1 MRLCA
6 AAALLAAAGFSVQSA
21 WAAELGTLSV
31 SSRLNEPL
39 EAKLTINQV
48 TDASQPLVLRLASDA
63 VYAKVGRQPL
73 PADLGVKLTLASRNP
88 WVVTVTSAKPIT
100 EEDMPLIIEMSE
112 AGKLSAKFYRV
123 KLEPAKTVAKPA
135 AQKTAAATT
144 AKTAL
149 KLPSAQTATPAAKTA
164 SALPSAEKTAVVA
177 KSAVKTTS
185 ATPAKAAE
193 KSAALSKA
201 APKAAT
207 QTASDDLYGLGDL
220 SRPVTVKSGMTMWSI
235 AKMYQPRYE
244 GARTEEVLVALVRA
258 NPKAFEGG
266 RVTGVKKGA
275 RLMPPSEKAVKSV
288 GADTAWCLVHVTPNA
303 DARKAPS
310 AATMA
315 KAHARM
321 DKLGL
326 AYEKT
331 PAAKSVAKPVAA
343 AKSSPDSD
351 KIDKLVKSAA
361 PTEPAAKP
369 VVEPAAPAIEPPSA
383 PVPTPASAPV
393 AAPEPQAPAAPV
405 EKVEEKPAMTVTT
418 TTNIRD
424 EDIPKAAEK
433 SGSGWLWGL
442 LLAVAAAA
450 GAGFFVWR
458 RRKES
463 ARVEEARTVSFRRPE
478 PTTPEQMKGM
488 DTLFANRMAADA
500 AAEKGFGVKT
510 GAAVPQPTARV
521 QAQPDPMS
529 QTVVQAP
536 NAAPAASAYTPA
548 PTPSL
553 QPLGE
558 PEAEEPKPFT
568 IRSTA
573 EGMQFELEQPDQTL
587 AAQKLEAARAK
598 IGTGLPDEAAH
609 LLQDVM
615 LTGSAEQKAA
625 AERLLDTVKRV

>member
-149 KLPSAQTATPAAKTA
+149 KLPSAQTAAP
-164 SALPSAEKTAVVA
+164 ALPSAEKTVATA
-177 KSAVKTTS
+177 KSAVKKTP
-185 ATPAKAAE
+185 ATPVKAAE
-193 KSAALSKA
+193 KPVAATKA
-201 APKAAT
+201 APKAAAQAT
-207 QTASDDLYGLGDL
+207 SDDLYGLGDL

-275 RLMPPSEKAVKSV
+275 RLVPPSEKAVKSV

-310 AATMA
+310 AAAMA

-326 AYEKT
+326 TYEKT
-331 PAAKSVAKPVAA
+331 PAAKSVAKPATAV
-343 AKSSPDSD
+343 KSLADSD
-351 KIDKLVKSAA
+351 KIDKLVKSVA

-369 VVEPAAPAIEPPSA
+369 VVEPVAPAIEPPSA
-383 PVPTPASAPV
+383 PVPPPASAPV

-405 EKVEEKPAMTVTT
+405 EKAEEKPAMTVTT

-424 EDIPKAAEK
+424 EDIPKTAEK

-442 LLAVAAAA
+442 LLAVVAAA

-463 ARVEEARTVSFRRPE
+463 ARVEEARTVSFLRPE

-488 DTLFANRMAADA
+488 DTLFANRVAADA
-500 AAEKGFGVKT
+500 AAEKGFGVKN
-510 GAAVPQPTARV
+510 GATAVPQPTARV

-529 QTVVQAP
+529 QAAVQAP
-536 NAAPAASAYTPA
+536 KVAAPYTPA
-548 PTPSL
+548 PTPSM

-587 AAQKLEAARAK
+587 AVQKLEAARAK
-598 IGTGLPDEAAH
+598 IGAGLPDEAAP
-609 LLQDVM
+609 LLQDVI

>member
-73 PADLGVKLTLASRNP
+73 SADLGVKLTLASRNP

-149 KLPSAQTATPAAKTA
+149 KLPSAQTAAP
-164 SALPSAEKTAVVA
+164 ALPSAEKTVATA
-177 KSAVKTTS
+177 KSAVKKTP
-185 ATPAKAAE
+185 ATPVKAAE
-193 KSAALSKA
+193 KPVAATKA
-201 APKAAT
+201 APKAAAQAT
-207 QTASDDLYGLGDL
+207 SDDLYGLGDL

-275 RLMPPSEKAVKSV
+275 RLVPPSEKAVKSV

-310 AATMA
+310 AAAMA

-326 AYEKT
+326 TYEKT
-331 PAAKSVAKPVAA
+331 PAAKSVAKPATAV
-343 AKSSPDSD
+343 KSLADSD
-351 KIDKLVKSAA
+351 KIDKLVKSVA

-369 VVEPAAPAIEPPSA
+369 VVEPVAPAIEPPSA

-405 EKVEEKPAMTVTT
+405 EKAEEKPAMTVTT

-424 EDIPKAAEK
+424 EDIPKTAEK

-442 LLAVAAAA
+442 LLAVVAAA

-463 ARVEEARTVSFRRPE
+463 ARVEEARTVSFLRPE

-488 DTLFANRMAADA
+488 DTLFANRVAADA
-500 AAEKGFGVKT
+500 AAEKGFGVKN
-510 GAAVPQPTARV
+510 GATAVPQPTARV

-529 QTVVQAP
+529 QAAVQAP
-536 NAAPAASAYTPA
+536 KVAAPYTPA
-548 PTPSL
+548 PTPSM

-587 AAQKLEAARAK
+587 AVQKLEAARAK
-598 IGTGLPDEAAH
+598 IGAGLPDEAAP
-609 LLQDVM
+609 LLQDVI

>member
-149 KLPSAQTATPAAKTA
+149 KLPSAQTAAP
-164 SALPSAEKTAVVA
+164 ALPSAEKTVATA
-177 KSAVKTTS
+177 KSAVKKTP
-185 ATPAKAAE
+185 ATPVKAAE
-193 KSAALSKA
+193 KPVAATKA
-201 APKAAT
+201 APKAAAQAT
-207 QTASDDLYGLGDL
+207 SDDLYGLGDL

-275 RLMPPSEKAVKSV
+275 RLVPPSEKAVKSV

-310 AATMA
+310 AAAMA

-326 AYEKT
+326 TYEKT
-331 PAAKSVAKPVAA
+331 PAAKSVAKPAA
-343 AKSSPDSD
+343 AVKSLADSD
-351 KIDKLVKSAA
+351 KIDKLVKSVA

-369 VVEPAAPAIEPPSA
+369 VVEPVAPAIEPPSA

-405 EKVEEKPAMTVTT
+405 EKAEEKPAMTVTT

-442 LLAVAAAA
+442 LLAVVAAA

-463 ARVEEARTVSFRRPE
+463 ARVEEARTVSFLRPE

-488 DTLFANRMAADA
+488 DTLFANRVAADA
-500 AAEKGFGVKT
+500 AAEKGFGVKN
-510 GAAVPQPTARV
+510 GATAVPQPTARV

-529 QTVVQAP
+529 QAAVQAP
-536 NAAPAASAYTPA
+536 KVAAPYTPA
-548 PTPSL
+548 PTPSM

-587 AAQKLEAARAK
+587 AVQKLEAARAK
-598 IGTGLPDEAAH
+598 IGAGLPDEAAP
-609 LLQDVM
+609 LLQDVI

>member
-73 PADLGVKLTLASRNP
+73 SADLGVKLTLASRNP

-149 KLPSAQTATPAAKTA
+149 KLPSAQTAAP
-164 SALPSAEKTAVVA
+164 ALPSAEKTVATA
-177 KSAVKTTS
+177 KSAVKKTP
-185 ATPAKAAE
+185 ATPVKAAE
-193 KSAALSKA
+193 KPVAATKA
-201 APKAAT
+201 APKAAAQAT
-207 QTASDDLYGLGDL
+207 SDDLYGLGDL

-258 NPKAFEGG
+258 NPKAFEGS

-275 RLMPPSEKAVKSV
+275 RLVPPSEKAVKSV

-310 AATMA
+310 AAAMA

-326 AYEKT
+326 TYEKT
-331 PAAKSVAKPVAA
+331 PAAKSVAKPAAA

-351 KIDKLVKSAA
+351 KIDKLVKSVA

-369 VVEPAAPAIEPPSA
+369 VVEPVAPAIEPPSA
-383 PVPTPASAPV
+383 PVPPPASAPV

-405 EKVEEKPAMTVTT
+405 EKAEEKPAMTVTT

-424 EDIPKAAEK
+424 EDIPKTAEK

-442 LLAVAAAA
+442 LLAVVAAA

-463 ARVEEARTVSFRRPE
+463 ARVEEARTVSFLRPE

-488 DTLFANRMAADA
+488 DTLFANRVAADA
-500 AAEKGFGVKT
+500 AAEKGFGVKN
-510 GAAVPQPTARV
+510 GATAVPQPTARV

-529 QTVVQAP
+529 QAAVQAP
-536 NAAPAASAYTPA
+536 KVAAPYTPA
-548 PTPSL
+548 PTPSM

-587 AAQKLEAARAK
+587 AVQKLEAARAK
-598 IGTGLPDEAAH
+598 IGAGLPDEAAP
-609 LLQDVM
+609 LLQDVI

>member
-6 AAALLAAAGFSVQSA
+6 AAALLAAAGFSVQSV

-48 TDASQPLVLRLASDA
+48 TEASQPLVLRLASDA

-73 PADLGVKLTLASRNP
+73 PADMGVKLTLASRNP
-88 WVVTVTSAKPIT
+88 WVVAVTSVKPVT
-100 EEDMPLIIEMSE
+100 VQDMPLIIEMSE

-135 AQKTAAATT
+135 AQKTAAAATD
-144 AKTAL
+144 KTSL
-149 KLPSAQTATPAAKTA
+149 KLPSAQTASPAAKAA
-164 SALPSAEKTAVVA
+164 SALPSAEKTAAAAVKSAA
-177 KSAVKTTS
+177 KSAEKPAAPTKTT
-185 ATPAKAAE
+185 
-193 KSAALSKA
+193 
-201 APKAAT
+201 PKAA
-207 QTASDDLYGLGDL
+207 QAASDAPYGQGNLL
-220 SRPVTVKSGMTMWSI
+220 RPVTVKSGMTMWSI

-244 GARTEEVLVALVRA
+244 GASPEEVLVAFVRA

-266 RVTGVKKGA
+266 RATGVKKGA
-275 RLMPPSEKAVKSV
+275 RLVPPSEKAVKAV
-288 GADTAWCLVHVTPNA
+288 GADTAWCLVHVTPGA
-303 DARKAPS
+303 DVRKTPSS
-310 AATMA
+310 AAMA

-326 AYEKT
+326 SYEKT
-331 PAAKSVAKPVAA
+331 PAVKPAAKTAA
-343 AKSSPDSD
+343 AVKPMAASD
-351 KIDKLVKSAA
+351 KIDKLVKAA
-361 PTEPAAKP
+361 ASEAKPAAKP
-369 VVEPAAPAIEPPSA
+369 VVEPVAPAIEPPPA
-383 PVPTPASAPV
+383 PVPAAASA
-393 AAPEPQAPAAPV
+393 APQPKAQPAPV
-405 EKVEEKPAMTVTT
+405 VKAEEKPAMPLTTST

-433 SGSGWLWGL
+433 GGHGWLWGL
-442 LLAVAAAA
+442 LLALVAAA
-450 GAGFFVWR
+450 GAGFCVWR
-458 RRKES
+458 RKKDH
-463 ARVEEARTVSFRRPE
+463 ARVEDARTVSFLRPE

-488 DTLFANRMAADA
+488 DTLFANRVAADA

-510 GAAVPQPTARV
+510 GASAAPQPAARV

-529 QTVVQAP
+529 QAAMPAYAQAP
-536 NAAPAASAYTPA
+536 KPASAAPAYTPA
-548 PTPSL
+548 PTPSTP
-553 QPLGE
+553 PLVE

-598 IGTGLPDEAAH
+598 VSAGLPDEAAT
-609 LLQDVM
+609 LLKDVM
-615 LTGSAEQKAA
+615 LMGSAEQKAA
-625 AERLLDTVKRV
+625 AERLLATVKRV

>member
-149 KLPSAQTATPAAKTA
+149 KLPSAQTAA
-164 SALPSAEKTAVVA
+164 SALPSAEKTVDTA
-177 KSAVKTTS
+177 KSAVKK
-185 ATPAKAAE
+185 TPATLVKAAE
-193 KSAALSKA
+193 KPVAATKA
-201 APKAAT
+201 APKAAAQAT
-207 QTASDDLYGLGDL
+207 SDDLYGLGDL

-275 RLMPPSEKAVKSV
+275 RLVPPSEKAVKSV

-310 AATMA
+310 AAAMA

-326 AYEKT
+326 TYEKT
-331 PAAKSVAKPVAA
+331 PAAKSVAKPAA
-343 AKSSPDSD
+343 AVKSLADSD
-351 KIDKLVKSAA
+351 KIDKLVKSVA

-369 VVEPAAPAIEPPSA
+369 VVEPVAPAIEPPSA

-405 EKVEEKPAMTVTT
+405 EKAEEKPAMTVTT

-442 LLAVAAAA
+442 LLAVVAAA

-463 ARVEEARTVSFRRPE
+463 ARVEEARTVSFLRPE

-488 DTLFANRMAADA
+488 DTLFANRVAADA
-500 AAEKGFGVKT
+500 AAEKGFGVKN
-510 GAAVPQPTARV
+510 GATAVPQPTARV

-529 QTVVQAP
+529 QAAVQAP
-536 NAAPAASAYTPA
+536 KVAAPYTPA
-548 PTPSL
+548 PTPSM

-587 AAQKLEAARAK
+587 AVQKLEAARAK
-598 IGTGLPDEAAH
+598 IGAGLPDEAAP
-609 LLQDVM
+609 LLQDVI

>member
-149 KLPSAQTATPAAKTA
+149 KLPSAQTAAP
-164 SALPSAEKTAVVA
+164 ALPSAEKTVATA
-177 KSAVKTTS
+177 KSAVKKTP
-185 ATPAKAAE
+185 ATPVKAAE
-193 KSAALSKA
+193 KPVAATKA
-201 APKAAT
+201 APKAPAQAT
-207 QTASDDLYGLGDL
+207 SDDLYGLGDL

-275 RLMPPSEKAVKSV
+275 RLVPPSEKAVKSV

-310 AATMA
+310 AAAMA

-326 AYEKT
+326 TYEKT
-331 PAAKSVAKPVAA
+331 PAAKSVAKPATAV
-343 AKSSPDSD
+343 KSLADSD
-351 KIDKLVKSAA
+351 KIDKLVKSVA

-369 VVEPAAPAIEPPSA
+369 VVEPVAPAIEPPSA
-383 PVPTPASAPV
+383 PVPPPASAPV

-405 EKVEEKPAMTVTT
+405 EKAEEKPAMTVTT

-424 EDIPKAAEK
+424 EDIPKTAEK

-442 LLAVAAAA
+442 LLAVVAAA

-463 ARVEEARTVSFRRPE
+463 ARVEEARTVSFLRPE

-488 DTLFANRMAADA
+488 DTLFANRVAADA
-500 AAEKGFGVKT
+500 AAEKGFGVKN
-510 GAAVPQPTARV
+510 GATAVPQPTARV

-529 QTVVQAP
+529 QAAVQAP
-536 NAAPAASAYTPA
+536 KVAAPYTPA
-548 PTPSL
+548 PTPSM

-587 AAQKLEAARAK
+587 AVQKLEAARAK
-598 IGTGLPDEAAH
+598 IGAGLPDEAAP
-609 LLQDVM
+609 LLQDVI

>member
-149 KLPSAQTATPAAKTA
+149 KLPSAQTAAP
-164 SALPSAEKTAVVA
+164 ALPSAEKTVATA
-177 KSAVKTTS
+177 KSAVKKTP
-185 ATPAKAAE
+185 ATPVKAAE
-193 KSAALSKA
+193 KPVAATKA
-201 APKAAT
+201 APKAAAQAT
-207 QTASDDLYGLGDL
+207 SDDLYGLGDL

-258 NPKAFEGG
+258 NPKAFEGS

-275 RLMPPSEKAVKSV
+275 RLVPPSEKAVKSV

-310 AATMA
+310 AAAMA

-326 AYEKT
+326 TYEKT
-331 PAAKSVAKPVAA
+331 PAAKSVAKPATAV
-343 AKSSPDSD
+343 KSLADSD
-351 KIDKLVKSAA
+351 KIDKLVKSVA

-369 VVEPAAPAIEPPSA
+369 VVEPVAPAIEPPSA

-405 EKVEEKPAMTVTT
+405 EKAEEKPAMTVTT

-442 LLAVAAAA
+442 LLAVVAAA

-463 ARVEEARTVSFRRPE
+463 ARVEEARTVSFLRPE

-488 DTLFANRMAADA
+488 DTLFANRVAADA
-500 AAEKGFGVKT
+500 AAEKGFGVKN
-510 GAAVPQPTARV
+510 GATAVPQPTARV

-529 QTVVQAP
+529 QAAVQAP
-536 NAAPAASAYTPA
+536 KVAAPYTPA
-548 PTPSL
+548 PTPSM

-587 AAQKLEAARAK
+587 AVQKLEAARAK
-598 IGTGLPDEAAH
+598 IGAGLPDEAAP
-609 LLQDVM
+609 LLQDVI